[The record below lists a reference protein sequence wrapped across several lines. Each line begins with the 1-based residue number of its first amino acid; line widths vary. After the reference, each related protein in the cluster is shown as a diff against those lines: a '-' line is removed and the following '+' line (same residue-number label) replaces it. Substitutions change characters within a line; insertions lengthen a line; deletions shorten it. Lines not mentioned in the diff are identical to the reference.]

1 MKKLF
6 IAALLTVTVAT
17 SAFTA
22 DDKKIDSRIIRNFN
36 TEYADAD
43 KVTWCVKSTYVKAS
57 FEVDGKQTDAFYNL
71 NGESIG
77 CSRKITLDNLPV
89 QAKRQ
94 FAKKYSDYTVKEAIK
109 FDGNE
114 ESAFF
119 ISAENDKYSVI
130 LKITAAGV
138 SVFKK
143 AHKG

>member
-17 SAFTA
+17 SGFTA
-22 DDKKIDSRIIRNFN
+22 DDKRISSRIQENFKSQFS
-36 TEYADAD
+36 DAD
-43 KVTWCVKSTYVKAS
+43 NVTWSVKSNYIRAS
-57 FEVDGKQTDAFYNL
+57 FEVDGKKADAFYDL

-89 QAKRQ
+89 QAKRI

-114 ESAFF
+114 ESAYFL
-119 ISAENDKYSVI
+119 SAENDKYSVI
-130 LKITAAGV
+130 LKVTGAGV
-138 SVFKK
+138 SVYKK
-143 AHKG
+143 TTKS